1 MTTRHR
7 KSSTDHAY
15 YHAVPQSPLAPN
27 PAESS
32 ELDPENEEDA
42 VDETLLPVE
51 VPTAIRLVHFVF
63 GCAVLLPWNCLW
75 LQNYLCG
82 NRCSLSSTAMITATP
97 YFLAQLEGSSLQHVF
112 PSYLSLIFTMSNFLF
127 LAYATATARQVRRDE
142 RECLRV

>member
-32 ELDPENEEDA
+32 VLDPENEEDA
-42 VDETLLPVE
+42 VVETLQPVE

-75 LQNYLCG
+75 LQNYLSVETVAHFL
-82 NRCSLSSTAMITATP
+82 NSYDYRDALFPRPTRRIIAPTRFPFLPVPHIHDVKFPVPSLRNGDSETGTA
-97 YFLAQLEGSSLQHVF
+97 
-112 PSYLSLIFTMSNFLF
+112 
-127 LAYATATARQVRRDE
+127 
-142 RECLRV
+142 